1 MAIKKLIIA
10 LFFLIILLVVFLG
23 RLKKPATLPT
33 KIQIT
38 IGMGYIP
45 NIQFAPFYVALQ
57 KNYFAIEGLD
67 VKFDYGFDTDIIKLL
82 AADKLDFGIGSGDQV
97 ILANS
102 QNLGIVDFFNWY
114 QKFPV
119 SITTLAE
126 SNINKPEDFIGKTI
140 GLPVNFGASFIGWQ
154 TYVKKNNLP
163 EDKIKVVTI
172 GYTQVAA
179 LTEHK
184 VDAVI
189 TYSMNEPI
197 QLENQNIKI
206 NNIQIS
212 DSINFV
218 SNGLLASQKQIDN
231 NPDLVRKFAYAFK
244 KGLEDTIN
252 NPGQALK
259 ISAKFIPNFDKE
271 NSNLAAKVLDE
282 SIKFWKTDKL
292 GQNDPKQWQDS
303 VEIMSKLGLIK
314 TVPKQ
319 ALFSNDF
326 IND

>member
-1 MAIKKLIIA
+1 MAIKKIIIA
-10 LFFLIILLVVFLG
+10 IFFLIIISVIFLG
-23 RLKKPATLPT
+23 RLKKPATAPT
-33 KIQIT
+33 KTKIT

-82 AADKLDFGIGSGDQV
+82 ASGKLDFGIGSGDQV

-102 QNLGIVDFFNWY
+102 QNLRIVDFFNWY

-119 SITTLAE
+119 SITTLVE
-126 SNINKPEDFIGKTI
+126 SDINKPDDFIGKTI

-154 TYVKKNNLP
+154 AYVKKNNLP
-163 EDKIKVVTI
+163 IDKINVVTI

-179 LTEHK
+179 LTEYK

-197 QLENQNIKI
+197 QLEDQNIKI

-218 SNGLLASQKQIDN
+218 SNGLLTSQKQIDN
-231 NPDLVRKFAYAFK
+231 NPGLVRKFASAFK

-252 NPGQALK
+252 NPKEALE

-271 NSNLAAKVLDE
+271 NSNLAAKVLAA
-282 SIKFWKTDKL
+282 SIKSWKTDKL
-292 GQNDPKQWQDS
+292 GQNDPRQWQDS
-303 VEIMSKLGLIK
+303 IEIMSKLGLIK

-319 ALFSNDF
+319 TLFNNDF